1 MATMVLAAAGGALGA
16 SVGGGVAGVGAAALG
31 RALGAVAGG
40 VIDQR
45 ILGGGARVVES
56 GRVAQVRVMG
66 SREGAAIPRVYG
78 RMRLSGQVIWASRFQ
93 ERSTVSGGG
102 GKGAAPRTRS
112 FSYAISLALALCEGP
127 VARIGRMW
135 ADGKPFDASR
145 AEVRLHR
152 GGEDQAPDPL
162 IEAVEGAGAAPAYR
176 GVAYLVIEDLDLAD
190 FGDRVPQF
198 SVEAFREPDADP
210 ALSDEIAPPLGRLI
224 EAVALSPGSGEFA
237 LETEPVRRRLGPGAS
252 VSENVNS
259 LDGRADALAALD
271 QLEAEAPQCRAA
283 SLVVS
288 WFGDDLRC
296 DRCRIEPAV
305 EEAHK
310 ITEPVAWRVAGLS
323 RDAAKVVG
331 RRDGRPVF
339 GGTPSDRSVLNS
351 IAEMKRRG
359 LDVMFYPFV
368 LMDVAPG
375 SGKPNPY
382 GAGAQPAYPWRGRVT
397 LDAAPG
403 TPGSSDGAAAA
414 ADEVAAFFGAARP
427 ADFVREGD
435 TVRYAGAPE
444 WGLRRFILHYA
455 HLCAMAGGV
464 SAFCIGSEL
473 RGLTWIRSG
482 RGVYPAVAAL
492 RALAADVRAI
502 LGPGV
507 KIGYAADWSEYFG
520 HQPGDGSGDVLFHL
534 DPLWADPNVDFIG
547 IDNYMP
553 LADWRDGDDH
563 LDAGAGSI
571 HALSYLQGNIEGGE
585 GFHWFYASDADRAA
599 QRRSPIT
606 DGAHGEHWV
615 FRYKDIRSWWR
626 QPHHDRPGGVRAA
639 APTAWIPQSK
649 PIWFTEIGCPA
660 VDKGAN
666 QPNVFLDAKS
676 SEDAA
681 PYFSTRARDEHMQR
695 RFLQAA
701 LGYWRDPAR
710 NPVSPIYGGPMVET
724 ARSFVWTWDLR
735 PWPDFPQRLNV
746 WADGDNHALGHWITG
761 RLGAAGL
768 AEVVAEICA
777 EAGLRAIDVSLLH
790 ATVDGYAQE
799 SVQSARQALQPL
811 MLAYGFD
818 AVESG
823 GVVRFAPRG
832 GAPVAA
838 LALSDMAARDDAD
851 GAAGPLTVTR
861 GPAAETPQA
870 VRVGFV
876 RADSAYEAA
885 AVEAQAEEGAP
896 RRVDAADLGIA
907 MASDAAQ
914 RVADRWL
921 AEGALAGEEATFAL
935 PPSYL
940 ALEPGDVVRLPGAL
954 GAQAWRIERIVDAGR
969 RAVSARRVAQR
980 LHRPSTAPRR
990 RVAPPPLPLRAP
1002 VEIVTLDLPALG
1014 GDPAPT
1020 RLHVAA
1026 FARPWPGAVAVHR
1039 ATGPDSFAF
1048 ETLIERPATVGV
1060 LVDDLPAAAPHRWM
1074 GGGRLRVR
1082 LFGGALASREA
1093 ASVLRGANTAAVE
1106 AAPGVWEVLQF
1117 REAEL
1122 AAPGEY
1128 RLDGLLRGQA
1138 GTEAFIAAPTPAG
1151 ARFVLLDGAPGRLEA
1166 AADEI
1171 GLATRYRIGPAHLPL
1186 GDAAFVEMTATPA
1199 AVGLRPYA
1207 PVHLTAT
1214 RDGAGGFALR
1224 WTRRTRQGGDV
1235 WGVAEAPLAEE
1246 SERYRVRVTQAGV
1259 VARSF
1264 ETTAPSARYDAAM
1277 RAEDALVGQFGVSV
1291 AQVSAAFGPGPETRI
1306 IING

>member
-1 MATMVLAAAGGALGA
+1 
-16 SVGGGVAGVGAAALG
+16 
-31 RALGAVAGG
+31 
-40 VIDQR
+40 
-45 ILGGGARVVES
+45 
-56 GRVAQVRVMG
+56 
-66 SREGAAIPRVYG
+66 
-78 RMRLSGQVIWASRFQ
+78 
-93 ERSTVSGGG
+93 
-102 GKGAAPRTRS
+102 
-112 FSYAISLALALCEGP
+112 
-127 VARIGRMW
+127 
-135 ADGKPFDASR
+135 
-145 AEVRLHR
+145 
-152 GGEDQAPDPL
+152 
-162 IEAVEGAGAAPAYR
+162 
-176 GVAYLVIEDLDLAD
+176 
-190 FGDRVPQF
+190 
-198 SVEAFREPDADP
+198 
-210 ALSDEIAPPLGRLI
+210 
-224 EAVALSPGSGEFA
+224 
-237 LETEPVRRRLGPGAS
+237 
-252 VSENVNS
+252 
-259 LDGRADALAALD
+259 
-271 QLEAEAPQCRAA
+271 
-283 SLVVS
+283 
-288 WFGDDLRC
+288 
-296 DRCRIEPAV
+296 
-305 EEAHK
+305 
-310 ITEPVAWRVAGLS
+310 
-323 RDAAKVVG
+323 
-331 RRDGRPVF
+331 
-339 GGTPSDRSVLNS
+339 
-351 IAEMKRRG
+351 
-359 LDVMFYPFV
+359 
-368 LMDVAPG
+368 
-375 SGKPNPY
+375 
-382 GAGAQPAYPWRGRVT
+382 
-397 LDAAPG
+397 
-403 TPGSSDGAAAA
+403 
-414 ADEVAAFFGAARP
+414 
-427 ADFVREGD
+427 
-435 TVRYAGAPE
+435 
-444 WGLRRFILHYA
+444 
-455 HLCAMAGGV
+455 
-464 SAFCIGSEL
+464 
-473 RGLTWIRSG
+473 
-482 RGVYPAVAAL
+482 
-492 RALAADVRAI
+492 
-502 LGPGV
+502 
-507 KIGYAADWSEYFG
+507 
-520 HQPGDGSGDVLFHL
+520 
-534 DPLWADPNVDFIG
+534 
-547 IDNYMP
+547 
-553 LADWRDGDDH
+553 
-563 LDAGAGSI
+563 
-571 HALSYLQGNIEGGE
+571 
-585 GFHWFYASDADRAA
+585 
-599 QRRSPIT
+599 
-606 DGAHGEHWV
+606 
-615 FRYKDIRSWWR
+615 
-626 QPHHDRPGGVRAA
+626 
-639 APTAWIPQSK
+639 
-649 PIWFTEIGCPA
+649 
-660 VDKGAN
+660 
-666 QPNVFLDAKS
+666 
-676 SEDAA
+676 
-681 PYFSTRARDEHMQR
+681 
-695 RFLQAA
+695 
-701 LGYWRDPAR
+701 
-710 NPVSPIYGGPMVET
+710 
-724 ARSFVWTWDLR
+724 
-735 PWPDFPQRLNV
+735 
-746 WADGDNHALGHWITG
+746 
-761 RLGAAGL
+761 
-768 AEVVAEICA
+768 
-777 EAGLRAIDVSLLH
+777 
-790 ATVDGYAQE
+790 
-799 SVQSARQALQPL
+799 
-811 MLAYGFD
+811 
-818 AVESG
+818 
-823 GVVRFAPRG
+823 
-832 GAPVAA
+832 
-838 LALSDMAARDDAD
+838 
-851 GAAGPLTVTR
+851 
-861 GPAAETPQA
+861 
-870 VRVGFV
+870 V

-1207 PVHLTAT
+1207 PAHLTAT

>member
-1 MATMVLAAAGGALGA
+1 MATMVLAAVGGALGA
-16 SVGGGVAGVGAAALG
+16 SVGGGVAGVGAAVLG
-31 RALGAVAGG
+31 RVLGGVAGG
-40 VIDQR
+40 LIDQK
-45 ILGGGARVVES
+45 ILGGGARVLES
-56 GRVAQVRVMG
+56 GRIGQVRVMG
-66 SREGAAIPRVYG
+66 SREGAAIPRIYG
-78 RMRLSGQVIWASRFQ
+78 RMRLSGQVIWASRFR

-127 VARIGRMW
+127 VARIGRIW

-176 GVAYLVIEDLDLAD
+176 GVAYLVFEDLDLAD
-190 FGDRVPQF
+190 FGNRVPQF
-198 SVEAFREPDADP
+198 SVEVFREPQADP
-210 ALSDEIAPPLGRLI
+210 ALSDEFAPPLGGLI
-224 EAVALSPGSGEFA
+224 EAVALAPGSGEFA
-237 LETEPVRRRLGPGAS
+237 LETEPVRRVLGPGAS

-296 DRCRIEPAV
+296 GRCRIEPAV
-305 EEAHK
+305 EEAEK
-310 ITEPVAWRVAGLS
+310 STEPRAWRVAGLS

-339 GGTPSDRSVLNS
+339 GGTPSDRSVLDS
-351 IAEMKRRG
+351 IAELKRRG
-359 LDVMFYPFV
+359 LDVMFYPFI
-368 LMDVAPG
+368 LMDIASG

-382 GAGAQPAYPWRGRVT
+382 APGEQPAYPWRGRIT

-403 TPGSSDGAAAA
+403 TPGSADGAAAA
-414 ADEVAAFFGAARP
+414 ADEVAAFFGAAR
-427 ADFVREGD
+427 ASDFVREGD
-435 TVRYAGAPE
+435 TVRYVGAPE

-482 RGVYPAVAAL
+482 AGVYPAVAAL
-492 RALAADVRAI
+492 RALAADARAI

-520 HQPGDGSGDVLFHL
+520 HQPGDGSGDLFFHL
-534 DPLWADPNVDFIG
+534 DPLWADANVDFVG
-547 IDNYMP
+547 IDNYVP

-563 LDAGAGSI
+563 RDAGAGSI
-571 HALSYLQGNIEGGE
+571 HSMPYLQGNIEGGE
-585 GFHWFYASDADRAA
+585 GFDWFYASAADRAA
-599 QRRSPIT
+599 QRRTPIT

-639 APTAWIPQSK
+639 APTAWVPQSK
-649 PIWFTEIGCPA
+649 PVWFTEIGCPA

-701 LGYWRDPAR
+701 LGYWRDPGR
-710 NPVSPIYGGPMVET
+710 NPVSAVYGEPMIDT

-777 EAGLRAIDVSLLH
+777 EAGLRAVDVSLLH

-799 SVQSARQALQPL
+799 NVQSARQALQPL

-838 LALSDMAARDDAD
+838 LALSEMAARDDAD
-851 GAAGPLTVTR
+851 GAAGPLIVTR
-861 GPAAETPQA
+861 GPATETPQA
-870 VRVGFV
+870 VRVGYL
-876 RADSAYEAA
+876 RADGAYEAA
-885 AVEAQAEEGAP
+885 AAEAQADEGAP
-896 RRVDAADLGIA
+896 RRVDAAELGIV
-907 MASDAAQ
+907 MASDVAQ

-940 ALEPGDVVRLPGAL
+940 ALEPGDVVTLTGAPGARP
-954 GAQAWRIERIVDAGR
+954 WRIERIVDAGR
-969 RAVSARRVAQR
+969 REMSARRVERSLRRSA
-980 LHRPSTAPRR
+980 TAPRQR
-990 RVAPPPLPLRAP
+990 AAPPPLPLRAP

-1014 GDPAPT
+1014 ADPAPL

-1026 FARPWPGAVAVHR
+1026 FARPWPGAVAIHR
-1039 ATGPDSFAF
+1039 ATGPDSFVF
-1048 ETLIERPATVGV
+1048 ESLIERPATMGV
-1060 LVDDLPAAAPHRWM
+1060 LLDDLPAAAPNRWM
-1074 GGGRLRVR
+1074 GGARLRVR
-1082 LFGGALASREA
+1082 LFGGALAGRETE
-1093 ASVLRGANTAAVE
+1093 SVLRGENLAAIE

-1117 REAEL
+1117 ADAEL
-1122 AAPGEY
+1122 TGPGEY
-1128 RLDGLLRGQA
+1128 LLDRLLRGQE

-1151 ARFVLLDGAPGRLEA
+1151 ARLVLLDGALGRLETGL
-1166 AADEI
+1166 DEI
-1171 GLATRYRIGPAHLPL
+1171 GLETRYRIGPAHLPP
-1186 GDAAFVEMTATPA
+1186 GDGAFRDVVATPA
-1199 AVGLRPYA
+1199 AAGLRPYA
-1207 PVHLTAT
+1207 PAHLTAAP
-1214 RDGAGGFALR
+1214 DGAGGFWLR
-1224 WTRRTRQGGDV
+1224 WTRRTRIGGDG
-1235 WGVAEAPLAEE
+1235 WGAVEPPLGEE
-1246 SERYRVRVTQAGV
+1246 RERYRVRVMQAGA

-1264 ETTAPSARYDAAM
+1264 ETGAPTALYDAAM
-1277 RAEDALVGQFGVSV
+1277 RAEDALSGAVTVAV
-1291 AQVSAAFGPGPETRI
+1291 AQVSAIFGAGPETRMI
-1306 IING
+1306 IDG